1 MLGRLFYFICML
13 SVCGFS
19 QNTRFLSG
27 KIVSEATDVEG
38 ILIKNSSSNE
48 EVYSQRGGYFRIQ
61 GKPNDTLIFTAFNF
75 NPTKHIITE
84 RDFGENLVFIP
95 MQLHRNQLK
104 ELAIIDYKSINAE
117 SLGIVP
123 KGQKTYTP
131 AERKLIA
138 AGEFKWY
145 SPLLIPLGGMSVDGL
160 INSVSGRTSMLKK
173 EVEIEK
179 KERLQLKL
187 AHKFDKE
194 YIQNT
199 LDIPE
204 AYVEGF
210 IFYASENDGFAS
222 AMKAKN
228 YTMASFV
235 LSELAAKYR
244 ELQGFK

>member
-1 MLGRLFYFICML
+1 MLGRLFYFIGML

-19 QNTRFLSG
+19 QNAMFISG
-27 KIVSEATDVEG
+27 KIVSEATDLEG
-38 ILIKNSSSNE
+38 IMIKNGTSNE
-48 EVYSQRGGYFRIQ
+48 ETYSQRGGYFRIQ
-61 GKPNDTLIFTAFNF
+61 GKPNDTLIFSAFNF
-75 NPTKHIITE
+75 TPTKHTISE

-104 ELAIIDYKSINAE
+104 ELAIIDYRSINAE

-123 KGQKTYTP
+123 KGQRTYTP
-131 AERKLIA
+131 AERKLIT

-173 EVEIEK
+173 EVEVEK

-187 AHKFDKE
+187 ANKFDKQ

-204 AYVEGF
+204 AYIEGF
-210 IFYASENDGFAS
+210 MFYASENDSFAS

-228 YTMASFV
+228 YTMASFI

>member
-1 MLGRLFYFICML
+1 MLGKLFYLIFMI

-19 QNTRFLSG
+19 QNSRFVNG
-27 KIVSEATDVEG
+27 KIVSEATDVEW
-38 ILIKNSSSNE
+38 ILIKNITTTE
-48 EVYSQRGGYFRIQ
+48 ESFSQRGGYFRIQ
-61 GKPNDTLIFTAFNF
+61 AKPNDTLTFSAFNF
-75 NPTKHIITE
+75 IPTKHIISE

-95 MQLHRNQLK
+95 MQLQRTQLK

-123 KGQKTYTP
+123 KGQRTYTP

-160 INSVSGRTSMLKK
+160 INSISGRTSMLKK
-173 EVEIEK
+173 EVEVEK
-179 KERLQLKL
+179 KERLQVKL
-187 AHKFDKE
+187 AAKFDKE
-194 YIQNT
+194 YVQNT
-199 LDIPE
+199 LKIPE

-210 IFYASENDGFAS
+210 MFYAAENEGFAS
-222 AMKAKN
+222 AMKEKN
-228 YTMASFV
+228 YTMASFI
-235 LSELAAKYR
+235 LSELASKYR

>member
-1 MLGRLFYFICML
+1 MFI
-13 SVCGFS
+13 
-19 QNTRFLSG
+19 SG

-48 EVYSQRGGYFRIQ
+48 ETYSQRGGYFRIQ
-61 GKPNDTLIFTAFNF
+61 GKPNDTLTFSAFNF
-75 NPTKHIITE
+75 TPTKHTISE

-123 KGQKTYTP
+123 KGQRTYTP
-131 AERKLIA
+131 AERKLIT

-145 SPLLIPLGGMSVDGL
+145 SPLLIPIGGMSVDGL

-179 KERLQLKL
+179 KERLQIKL

-210 IFYASENDGFAS
+210 MFYATENEGFAS

-228 YTMASFV
+228 YTMASFI